1 METKAL
7 KPYFTIIGLLIVTS
21 VLLAMTV
28 DVRTTDEAGIT
39 LKLPDRV
46 GDWVGQDMLFCQNP
60 VCVREYRAGDLNG
73 ATRCPACGGDLD
85 GMTRAEKDILPKD
98 TEIVKKDYRN
108 PEGRGIYVTIVLS
121 GKERVSIHRPQVCL
135 VGQGYKILR
144 SHVVSVPLPG
154 RDPINVMVLD
164 IVRYVR
170 GPEGQMIE
178 APFYF
183 AYWFVGK
190 DRETPYHVERMIWMA
205 SDRILRNVSHRWAYV
220 AASGVR
226 DPGSDKYEAELR
238 EFVAGFYPQIALGHL
253 QAARRSADTSL

>member
-1 METKAL
+1 METQAL
-7 KPYFTIIGLLIVTS
+7 KPYFTVIGVLIATS
-21 VLLAMTV
+21 VLLATTV
-28 DVRTTDEAGIT
+28 DVRTTDESGIT

-46 GDWVGQDMLFCQNP
+46 NEWSGQDMLFCQNP

-73 ATRCPACGGDLD
+73 ATRCPACGAELD
-85 GMTRAEKDILPKD
+85 HMTRAEKDILPKD

-108 PEGRGIYVTIVLS
+108 PQGRGIYVTIVLS

-135 VGQGYKILR
+135 VGQGYKIVG

-154 RDPINVMVLD
+154 RTPVKVMVLD
-164 IVRYVR
+164 LVRYLR
-170 GPEGQMIE
+170 GPEGQTIE

-220 AASGVR
+220 AVSGVR
-226 DPGSDKYEAELR
+226 EPGSNQYESELR
-238 EFVAGFYPQIALGHL
+238 EFVAGFYPQITLGHL
-253 QAARRSADTSL
+253 QAVQPAAHVSL